1 MWEINIKRYL
11 KITHI
16 VSSAM
21 WHLPREYQ
29 LCFDAKRTKKNS
41 TLLNFFFFFRITDK
55 SLWTW
60 ALFNTSV
67 LFFFQLDEL
76 SLWTLFSQVGR
87 FCIRVGLFTEWL
99 GNFPSNLETFTS
111 FLTFWRLSFWR
122 LNGEIVGD
130 RLFWQCLWFCFP
142 IIIYSFRRSVPSWA
156 NVGNVYVCRKLR
168 FTEIFKFFS
177 LELHVI
183 FFYERASLC
192 LVLDNCICFFCFL
205 N

>member
-1 MWEINIKRYL
+1 MPNLPK
-11 KITHI
+11 KI
-16 VSSAM
+16 
-21 WHLPREYQ
+21 P
-29 LCFDAKRTKKNS
+29 LCRTFC
-41 TLLNFFFFFRITDK
+41 FFFFSITDK

-60 ALFNTSV
+60 SLFSTSV
-67 LFFFQLDEL
+67 LFFFLLDEL
-76 SLWTLFSQVGR
+76 SLWTFFPQVGR

-122 LNGEIVGD
+122 LNGEIVGEG
-130 RLFWQCLWFCFP
+130 LFWQCLWFCFP

-156 NVGNVYVCRKLR
+156 NVGNVYVCRKLS

-183 FFYERASLC
+183 FFYWKSLS
-192 LVLDNCICFFCFL
+192 ISGFR
-205 N
+205 